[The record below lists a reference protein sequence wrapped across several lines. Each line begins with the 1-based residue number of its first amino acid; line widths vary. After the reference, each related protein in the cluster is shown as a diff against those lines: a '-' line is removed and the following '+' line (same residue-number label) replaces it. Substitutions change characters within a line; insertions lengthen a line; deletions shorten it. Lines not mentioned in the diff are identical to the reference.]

1 MEGINNIKAKGL
13 VMYFLVLCIL
23 FLSIA
28 GGIAESNLGELLI
41 GYEENN
47 VTIDGADFSILATAF
62 SGVAF
67 FAIILFTV
75 FFSSVISLIMLFIS
89 NLVFGNI
96 YFKNIIFKK
105 EDLLKDLNY
114 IRLPTLII
122 PLLIIIFPNIGNDS
136 VLLISSAIYY
146 IVFWLLLYITLKSK
160 INKVYIKEK

>member
-28 GGIAESNLGELLI
+28 SGIAESNLGELLI
-41 GYEENN
+41 GYEENSIN
-47 VTIDGADFSILATAF
+47 IDGSDFSILTTAF

-67 FAIILFTV
+67 FAIILLTV
-75 FFSSVISLIMLFIS
+75 FFSSVISLIVLLIS

-96 YFKNIIFKK
+96 YFKNNMFEKD
-105 EDLLKDLNY
+105 DLIKDLNS
-114 IRLPTLII
+114 IRIPTLII
-122 PLLIIIFPNIGNDS
+122 PLLIIIFPNISNNS
-136 VLLISSAIYY
+136 VLLISSGIYY
-146 IVFWLLLYITLKSK
+146 IIFWLLLYITLKIK